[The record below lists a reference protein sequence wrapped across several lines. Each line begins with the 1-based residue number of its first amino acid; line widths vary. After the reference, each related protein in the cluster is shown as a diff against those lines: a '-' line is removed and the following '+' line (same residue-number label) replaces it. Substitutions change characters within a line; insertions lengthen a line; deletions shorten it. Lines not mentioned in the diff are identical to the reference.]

1 MQDGVAVI
9 RVNNIEVG
17 SMPLEQ
23 YEDIVR
29 SVNESWLMRI
39 DSFNSYI
46 WYLFKKLCG
55 LVELFIKTF
64 LFLTVVVIII
74 FYYSNHPDQ
83 IPDGDIPLRI
93 GDIYKITQFILNTS
107 IVMTMLTLMLKLV
120 FSGGEVRSSFVSPR
134 KHAIAYKIRQVME
147 VPTEGSVSV
156 TVHKTVKE

>member
-46 WYLFKKLCG
+46 WYLFKIFCG

-64 LFLTVVVIII
+64 LFLTVVAIII
-74 FYYSNHPDQ
+74 FYYSNHPGP

-93 GDIYKITQFILNTS
+93 VDIYKITQFILNAS
-107 IVMTMLTLMLKLV
+107 IVMTILTLVLKLV

>member
-46 WYLFKKLCG
+46 WYLFKIFCG

-64 LFLTVVVIII
+64 LFLTVVAIII
-74 FYYSNHPDQ
+74 FYYSNHPGP
-83 IPDGDIPLRI
+83 IPDGD
-93 GDIYKITQFILNTS
+93 
-107 IVMTMLTLMLKLV
+107 
-120 FSGGEVRSSFVSPR
+120 
-134 KHAIAYKIRQVME
+134 
-147 VPTEGSVSV
+147 
-156 TVHKTVKE
+156 

>member
-1 MQDGVAVI
+1 MQDGVVII

-23 YEDIVR
+23 YETIVR
-29 SVNESWLMRI
+29 SVNENWPIRI
-39 DSFNSYI
+39 ESFNSYI
-46 WYLFKKLCG
+46 WYLFKKTCG
-55 LVELFIKTF
+55 LVELFIKVF
-64 LFLTVVVIII
+64 LFLSVVAIII
-74 FYYSNHPDQ
+74 FYYSNHSGT
-83 IPDGDIPLRI
+83 IPYGDIPLRV

-107 IVMTMLTLMLKLV
+107 IVMTILTFVLKLV
-120 FSGGEVRSSFVSPR
+120 FSGGKVLSTFVSPR

>member
-1 MQDGVAVI
+1 
-9 RVNNIEVG
+9 
-17 SMPLEQ
+17 
-23 YEDIVR
+23 
-29 SVNESWLMRI
+29 MRI

-46 WYLFKKLCG
+46 WYLFKKFCG

-64 LFLTVVVIII
+64 LFLTVVAIII
-74 FYYSNHPDQ
+74 FYYSNHSGP

-93 GDIYKITQFILNTS
+93 SDIYKITQFILNTS
-107 IVMTMLTLMLKLV
+107 IVMTILTLVLKLV
-120 FSGGEVRSSFVSPR
+120 FSGGEVRSTFVSPR